1 MYLQMVQIEEH
12 FSLCLIALLWLHPV
26 GPDAQN
32 RQREDWL
39 IGLLPCSAVQTKT
52 SNYVC
57 DCRSQS
63 SFKPTM
69 INQMND
75 SLNRFS
81 VHWNW
86 AAITI
91 NANPWQ
97 GHSLNCKLVIIPV
110 TLSDSAQAKWQQTL
124 LVDLTRDLGGISID
138 PLQLQIYVVYGFQE
152 GTSVSTFTALMA
164 EVQ

>member
-1 MYLQMVQIEEH
+1 
-12 FSLCLIALLWLHPV
+12 
-26 GPDAQN
+26 
-32 RQREDWL
+32 
-39 IGLLPCSAVQTKT
+39 
-52 SNYVC
+52 
-57 DCRSQS
+57 
-63 SFKPTM
+63 
-69 INQMND
+69 MND

-81 VHWNW
+81 VHLNW

-97 GHSLNCKLVIIPV
+97 GHSLNYKLVIIPV